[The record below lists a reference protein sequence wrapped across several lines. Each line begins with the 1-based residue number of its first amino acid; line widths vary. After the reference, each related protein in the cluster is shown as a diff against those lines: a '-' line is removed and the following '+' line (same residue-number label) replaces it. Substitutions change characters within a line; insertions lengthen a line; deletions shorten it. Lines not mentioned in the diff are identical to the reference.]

1 MIKDPD
7 QKKPED
13 WVDNAKMDDP
23 EDSKPEDWDKP
34 EHIADPDATKPED
47 WDDEMDGEW
56 EPPMI
61 DNPEYKGEW
70 KPRQID
76 NPDYKGAWVHPEI
89 DNPDYNPADA
99 EGIAKIKTT
108 LATLDDLTKRMNY
121 LRGQLYTLAEGTV
134 RKVKQLIRF
143 LKKFRDGGK
152 LGKDYKTC
160 LTLMKQLLSRSENV
174 LVDAEK
180 EIEQIS
186 KEMSIT
192 KANIVV
198 FQGFVKQAKRK
209 AAEVRRG
216 AEATTTNEAIKKS
229 VDIARHLTTSVTDGK
244 WNTKANNT
252 WADLAH
258 GLLKSLPA
266 VVELATVI
274 DQYKRT
280 PDLSG
285 KFDEI
290 LEDLDEVFDKVHLES
305 ENIEKERK
313 LVFAWKTEVMSV
325 RQDWAESDDMKA
337 TELDEEL
344 VEVIIE
350 DYTRL
355 KDVAQNYVNH
365 IDSIWDKV
373 E

>member
-1 MIKDPD
+1 MFLLKLLGIFLLTGAVVESASIWKRSVKSTPTEVVKGMQEVNANLKKRLTLANNKMAEISNTLKENLDEVIQITEYIDENQQD
-7 QKKPED
+7 Q
-13 WVDNAKMDDP
+13 
-23 EDSKPEDWDKP
+23 
-34 EHIADPDATKPED
+34 
-47 WDDEMDGEW
+47 
-56 EPPMI
+56 
-61 DNPEYKGEW
+61 
-70 KPRQID
+70 
-76 NPDYKGAWVHPEI
+76 
-89 DNPDYNPADA
+89 
-99 EGIAKIKTT
+99 IKTT

-186 KEMSIT
+186 MEMSIT

-244 WNTKANNT
+244 Q
-252 WADLAH
+252 L
-258 GLLKSLPA
+258 
-266 VVELATVI
+266 
-274 DQYKRT
+274 
-280 PDLSG
+280 
-285 KFDEI
+285 
-290 LEDLDEVFDKVHLES
+290 
-305 ENIEKERK
+305 
-313 LVFAWKTEVMSV
+313 
-325 RQDWAESDDMKA
+325 
-337 TELDEEL
+337 
-344 VEVIIE
+344 
-350 DYTRL
+350 
-355 KDVAQNYVNH
+355 
-365 IDSIWDKV
+365 
-373 E
+373 